1 MTLSEGR
8 GIFNFLGQF
17 PSDNDIFHHGKYLM
31 HLYQGVWVA
40 LVTPFKNNKLD
51 EPALQNLVQDLA
63 GRGVRG
69 FVPLGTTGESP
80 TVSPEERR
88 RIIKLCVEA
97 AGDVSVAPGCGSN
110 STEHTIEMVKEAAE
124 LGASG
129 AMVVVPYYNR
139 PTQEGLLAHFKAVAN
154 STDLPL
160 MIYNIPSRTG
170 SNMLPETI
178 EKLADHP
185 NIDGVKEASGNLEQ
199 VSDLCARVEG
209 RLNIL
214 SGDDALTLP
223 ILSVGGE
230 GVVSTLGNLEPEPFV
245 ELVDVFW
252 KDNPMRALIL
262 HRRIVPLAKAMFIE
276 TNPAPIKCALWM
288 DGKIQ
293 NELRSPLVPV
303 KTETREKIAK
313 AVRDYRSHAGVL

>member
-1 MTLSEGR
+1 
-8 GIFNFLGQF
+8 
-17 PSDNDIFHHGKYLM
+17 M

-40 LVTPFKNNKLD
+40 LVTPFKNGKVD
-51 EPALQNLVQDLA
+51 EPALQQLVQDLA

-80 TVSPEERR
+80 TITAEERR
-88 RIIKLCVEA
+88 RIIELCVEA
-97 AGDVSVAPGCGSN
+97 AGDVSVAPGCGAN
-110 STEHTIEMVKEAAE
+110 NTQHTVEMVKEAAE

-139 PTQEGLLAHFKAVAN
+139 PTPEGLIAHFKAVAD

-185 NIDGVKEASGNLEQ
+185 NIDGVKEATGNIEQ
-199 VSDLCARVEG
+199 VADLCARVEG
-209 RLNIL
+209 RLNVL

-223 ILSVGGE
+223 ILAVGGE
-230 GVVSTLGNLEPEPFV
+230 GVVSTLGNLEPEPLV
-245 ELVDVFW
+245 ELVDIYW
-252 KDNPMRALIL
+252 KDNPVRALEL
-262 HRRIVPLAKAMFIE
+262 HRRLAPLAKAMFIE

-288 DGKIQ
+288 EGKIQ
-293 NELRSPLVPV
+293 NELRLPMVPV

-313 AVRDYRSHAGVL
+313 AVREYRQNVSAL

>member
-1 MTLSEGR
+1 
-8 GIFNFLGQF
+8 
-17 PSDNDIFHHGKYLM
+17 M
-31 HLYQGVWVA
+31 HLYHGVWVA
-40 LVTPFKNNKLD
+40 LVTPFKNNQVD
-51 EPALQNLVQDLA
+51 EPAFQSLVQDLA

-80 TVSPEERR
+80 TVSAEERR

-97 AGDVSVAPGCGSN
+97 AGDTSVAPGCGSN
-110 STEHTIEMVKEAAE
+110 STEHTIQMVREAAG

-129 AMVVVPYYNR
+129 AMIVVPYYNR
-139 PTQEGLLAHFKAVAN
+139 PTQEGLLAHFKTVAD

-170 SNMLPETI
+170 VNMLPETI

-185 NIDGVKEASGNLEQ
+185 NIDGVKEASGNLDQ

-209 RLNIL
+209 RVNVL
-214 SGDDALTLP
+214 SGDDGLTLP
-223 ILSVGGE
+223 VLSVGGE
-230 GVVSTLGNLEPEPFV
+230 GVVSTLANLEPEPLV
-245 ELVDVFW
+245 EMVDVFW

-262 HRRIVPLAKAMFIE
+262 HRRIAPLVKAMFLE

-288 DGKIQ
+288 AGKIQ
-293 NELRSPLVPV
+293 NELRLPLVPV
-303 KTETREKIAK
+303 KAETRERIAK
-313 AVRDYRSHAGVL
+313 AVREYHAAAATL

>member
-1 MTLSEGR
+1 
-8 GIFNFLGQF
+8 
-17 PSDNDIFHHGKYLM
+17 M
-31 HLYQGVWVA
+31 HLYHGVWVA
-40 LVTPFKNNKLD
+40 LVTPFKNNQVD
-51 EPALQNLVQDLA
+51 EPAFQSLVQDLA

-80 TVSPEERR
+80 TVSAEERR

-97 AGDVSVAPGCGSN
+97 AGDTSVAPGCGSN
-110 STEHTIEMVKEAAE
+110 STEHTIQMVREAAG

-129 AMVVVPYYNR
+129 VMIVVPYYNR
-139 PTQEGLLAHFKAVAN
+139 PTQEGLLVHFKTVAD

-170 SNMLPETI
+170 VNMLPETI

-185 NIDGVKEASGNLEQ
+185 NIDGVKEASGNLDQ

-209 RLNIL
+209 RVNVL
-214 SGDDALTLP
+214 SGDDGLTLP
-223 ILSVGGE
+223 VLSVGGE
-230 GVVSTLGNLEPEPFV
+230 GVVSTLANLEPEPLV
-245 ELVDVFW
+245 EMVDVFW

-262 HRRIVPLAKAMFIE
+262 HRRIAPLVKAMFLE

-288 DGKIQ
+288 AGKIQ
-293 NELRSPLVPV
+293 NELRLPLVPV
-303 KTETREKIAK
+303 KAETRERIAK
-313 AVRDYRSHAGVL
+313 AVREYHAAAATL